1 MIMNRFSGSQF
12 YELLGVSTAII
23 LVEMEHKDA
32 VERRERRRKRRW
44 SGTAALKTGG
54 KAAVQ

>member
-12 YELLGVSTAII
+12 YEHLGVSIAII

-32 VERRERRRKRRW
+32 VERRERRAGGGSAGGRERRR
-44 SGTAALKTGG
+44 
-54 KAAVQ
+54 